1 MKKVLL
7 GLLVLFVSALSYAQG
22 GKTITGNV
30 TDESGASLPGVSIAI
45 KGTTIGTI
53 TDMNG
58 DFTLKTQTD
67 SDVLVFSFIG
77 FTRQEVSTQGKS
89 SLKVIL
95 REDMTD
101 LDEVV
106 VVGYGEMKK
115 SDLTG
120 SVASVS
126 FKNAGETG
134 MPSVDQL
141 IQGRAA
147 GVYVRNASGVP
158 GGAVDIQVRGNG
170 SMSGSTQP
178 LYVVDGMILDTGGD
192 VTDNMKGQNEPGSAS
207 TIGMAASNPFAFLS
221 PEDIESM
228 EILKDAS
235 ATAIYGARGANG
247 VILITT
253 KKGKK
258 DKKGTITYSNSFS
271 FSEVN
276 KTIPMMSGEQY
287 ASYINEMD
295 SLEWVAGDMSEELKY
310 TYPDSVEIRSRD
322 WQDEYLEQAFTQN
335 HRISFAKADDKS
347 NTFFS
352 IGYMDSEG
360 VIKSTGFTK
369 YDMRLNNNRMITD
382 KLKLTTNFNA
392 ARLENDMTVGTE
404 ILGGDRSM
412 IGSIVFARPL
422 ENINLDEEGNYDPTE
437 IVNSPENWLNDHSDK
452 GVENIF
458 VSKLALNYDLHK
470 YVKLEARLGA
480 DYKNKTRD
488 RYFGRGIIRGR
499 DVDGLGEKFGAESFH
514 WVSDLLIKFNYAF
527 NKQHRINGTIGG
539 TADQKILNRYRLTST
554 FFIDDYL
561 GNAAMHGGAI
571 QKIDYTTKQNI
582 MYHSLLFR
590 ANYSYKGKI
599 NVTAT
604 GRQDYSNKLG
614 AGMEGAFFP
623 SFATAYR
630 LSEES
635 FIKNLNVFSN
645 LKLRAGWGQ
654 VGSSNVPAYA
664 TRSTFNFA
672 TLPDENGQPQKIL
685 VPGQLGNPALTWET
699 SEQINVGLDFGFFNQ
714 KVTLTVD
721 AYDKYS
727 KNQLQKVTLP
737 ASAGY
742 AYQWI
747 NLGSVQNKGIE
758 FALNTTI
765 LDRNQW
771 KVDFGGNF
779 ALNRN
784 EIKDMGGAA
793 YFGEQIGHNTE
804 IQNPINLFVE
814 GEAVGVFYGYETDGI
829 IQQEDVDNG
838 DVPTFFGSELPV
850 GNIKFVDR
858 LTVDTDG
865 DGIPDA
871 GDGNIDS
878 GDQTIIGNPNPD
890 FVYGFNGAVSYK
902 GWNFNFLFT
911 GVQGRD
917 VFNAN
922 YGRANNF
929 HLEGNNK
936 LADAYVNAWRTDAP
950 SNTHPRIDYESNTF
964 SAIYTDR
971 WVEDASFLRL
981 SNVTL
986 SYTWRPKTKLV
997 QSVKLFATGTNL
1009 LTFTD
1014 YSGFDPEVDA
1024 FRGNPRKVGID
1035 MNSFPAVRSYVGG
1048 LNIVF

>member
-1 MKKVLL
+1 MKKMML
-7 GLLVLFVSALSYAQG
+7 GLIILLVSVIGFAQD
-22 GKTITGNV
+22 GKTITGKV
-30 TDESGASLPGVSIAI
+30 TDVSGISLPGVSISI

-53 TDMNG
+53 TDLEGN
-58 DFTLKTQTD
+58 FSLKT
-67 SDVLVFSFIG
+67 SNENDVIVFSFIG
-77 FTRQEVSTQGKS
+77 FANQEITTKGKVTVNVV
-89 SLKVIL
+89 LI
-95 REDMTD
+95 EDATD

-147 GVYVRNASGVP
+147 GVYVRNSSGVP

-178 LYVVDGMILDTGGD
+178 LYVVDGMILDTEGD
-192 VTDNMKGQNEPGSAS
+192 VSGSSS
-207 TIGMAASNPFAFLS
+207 TIGMASSNPFAFLS
-221 PEDIESM
+221 PEDIQNM

-258 DKKGTITYSNSFS
+258 GKKGTITYSNSFS
-271 FSEVN
+271 FSEVT
-276 KTIPMMSGEQY
+276 KKLPMMSGNQY
-287 ASYINEMD
+287 ADFVNEMD
-295 SLEWVAGDMSEELKY
+295 SLEWVADGMADDLNY
-310 TYPDSVEIRSRD
+310 TYPDTVEIRSRD
-322 WQDEYLEQAFTQN
+322 WQDEYFDPAFTQN
-335 HRISFAKADDKS
+335 HRISFSKADDKS

-352 IGYMDSEG
+352 IGYMNSDG
-360 VIKSTGFTK
+360 VIKSTGFSK

-392 ARLENDMTVGTE
+392 ARIENDMTVGTE
-404 ILGGDRSM
+404 ILGGNRSM
-412 IGSIVFARPL
+412 VGSIVFSQPL
-422 ENINLDEEGNYDPTE
+422 ENVALNEDGDFDPDEMY
-437 IVNSPENWLNDHSDK
+437 NSPDNWLNDHSDK
-452 GVENIF
+452 GIENIF
-458 VSKLALNYDLHK
+458 VSKIALNYDLHK
-470 YVKLEARLGA
+470 HIKLEGRIGA

-488 RYFGRGIIRGR
+488 RYFGRGIRRGE
-499 DVDGLGEKFGAESFH
+499 DVGGLGEKYGTESFH
-514 WVSDLLIKFNYAF
+514 WVSDLLVKFNYEF
-527 NKQHRINGTIGG
+527 GDHRLNGTVGG
-539 TADQKILNRYRLTST
+539 TADQKILNRYKLTST

-561 GNAAMHGGAI
+561 ESGAMHGGAV
-571 QKIDYTTKQNI
+571 QQIDYTTKQNI

-590 ANYSYKGKI
+590 ANYSFKGKI

-614 AGMEGAFFP
+614 EGMEGAFFP

-635 FIKNLNVFSN
+635 FIRDLNIFSN
-645 LKLRAGWGQ
+645 LKVRAGWGQ
-654 VGSSNVPAYA
+654 VGSSNVPAFA

-672 TLPDENGQPQKIL
+672 TQPDENGNPQKIL
-685 VPGQLGNPALTWET
+685 VPGQLGNPNLTWET
-699 SEQINVGLDFGFFNQ
+699 SEQINVGLDFGFLDQ
-714 KVTLTVD
+714 KLTLTVD

-727 KNQLQKVTLP
+727 KSQLQRVTLP

-747 NLGSVQNKGIE
+747 NLGSVQNRGIE
-758 FALNTTI
+758 LALNATVF
-765 LDRNQW
+765 DRNHW
-771 KVDFGGNF
+771 NINFGGNF
-779 ALNRN
+779 SLNRN
-784 EIKDMGGAA
+784 EIKDMGGVT
-793 YFGEQIGHNTE
+793 YFGENIGNNEE
-804 IQNPINLFVE
+804 IKNPINIFQE
-814 GEAVGVFYGYETDGI
+814 GEAVGVFYGFETNGI
-829 IQQEDVDNG
+829 IQQEDVDG
-838 DVPTFFGSELPV
+838 GELPTYYGSELPA
-850 GNIKFVDR
+850 GNIKFVDQI
-858 LTVDTDG
+858 TEDTDG

-871 GDGNIDS
+871 PDGNIDS
-878 GDQTIIGNPNPD
+878 KDQTIIGDPNPD
-890 FVYGFNGAVSYK
+890 FVYGFNGSVTYK
-902 GWNFNFLFT
+902 GFNFNFLFT

-922 YGRANNF
+922 YGRSNNF
-929 HLEGNNK
+929 HNEGTNK
-936 LADAYVNAWRTDAP
+936 LEDAYLNAWRSDAP
-950 SNTHPRIDYESNTF
+950 SNTHPRLDYASNTF
-964 SAIYTDR
+964 SATYTDR
-971 WVEDASFLRL
+971 WVEDASFLKL

-986 SYTWRPKTKLV
+986 SYTWRPNIELI
-997 QSVKLFATGTNL
+997 QSVKVFATGTNL
-1009 LTFTD
+1009 LTFTN

-1024 FRGNPRKVGID
+1024 FKGNPRKVGID

-1048 LNIVF
+1048 VNIVF

>member
-1 MKKVLL
+1 ML
-7 GLLVLFVSALSYAQG
+7 GFLVLFISVVSFAQG
-22 GKTITGNV
+22 GQIITGTV
-30 TDESGASLPGVSIAI
+30 TDESGISLPGVSIVI
-45 KGTTIGTI
+45 KGTTVGTI
-53 TDMNG
+53 TDLDGN
-58 DFTLKTQTD
+58 FSLKTTND
-67 SDVLVFSFIG
+67 NTVLVFSFIG
-77 FTRQEVSTQGKS
+77 FTNQEISTTGKS
-89 SLKVIL
+89 NVKVVL
-95 REDMTD
+95 REDVTD

-147 GVYVRNASGVP
+147 GVYVRNNSGVP

-178 LYVVDGMILDTGGD
+178 LYVVDGMILDTEGD
-192 VTDNMKGQNEPGSAS
+192 VSGASS

-221 PEDIESM
+221 PEDIENM

-253 KKGKK
+253 KKGKEG
-258 DKKGTITYSNSFS
+258 KKGTITYSNSFS

-276 KTIPMMSGEQY
+276 KKLPMMSGEQY
-287 ASYINEMD
+287 ASFVNEMD
-295 SLEWVAGDMSEELKY
+295 SLDWVADGMVDELKY
-310 TYPDSVEIRSRD
+310 SYPDTVDILSRD
-322 WQDEYLEQAFTQN
+322 WQDEFFEPAFTQN

-352 IGYMDSEG
+352 IGYMDSDG

-392 ARLENDMTVGTE
+392 ARIENDMTVGTE
-404 ILGGDRSM
+404 ILGGNRSM
-412 IGSIVFARPL
+412 VGSIVFSKPL
-422 ENINLDEEGNYDPTE
+422 ENGALDDNEDFDPDYME
-437 IVNSPENWLNDHSDK
+437 NSPDNWLSDHSDK
-452 GVENIF
+452 GIENIF

-470 YVKLEARLGA
+470 HIKLEARLGA
-480 DYKNKTRD
+480 DYKNKTRN
-488 RYFGRGIIRGR
+488 RYFGRGIRRGEE
-499 DVDGLGEKFGAESFH
+499 VDGLGEKYGTESFH
-514 WVSDLLIKFNYAF
+514 WVSDLLVKFNYNF
-527 NKQHRINGTIGG
+527 NKQHRINGTVGG
-539 TADQKILNRYRLTST
+539 TADQKILNRYKLTST

-561 GNAAMHGGAI
+561 ESGAMHGGAI
-571 QKIDYTTKQNI
+571 QEINYTTKENI

-590 ANYSYKGKI
+590 VNYSYKGKI
-599 NVTAT
+599 NLTAT

-614 AGMEGAFFP
+614 DGMEGAFFP

-630 LSEES
+630 LSEEN

-672 TLPDENGQPQKIL
+672 TQPDENGNPQKIL
-685 VPGQLGNPALTWET
+685 VPGRLGNPDLTWET
-699 SEQINVGLDFGFFNQ
+699 SEQVNVGLDMGFFSQ
-714 KVTLTVD
+714 KLTLIID

-727 KNQLQKVTLP
+727 KNQLQRVTLP

-758 FALNTTI
+758 LALNATVY
-765 LDRNQW
+765 DKNQW
-771 KVDFGGNF
+771 NISFGGNF

-784 EIKDMGGAA
+784 EIKDMGGVT
-793 YFGEQIGHNTE
+793 YFGENIGNNEE
-804 IQNPINLFVE
+804 IKNPINIFRE
-814 GEAVGVFYGYETDGI
+814 GEAVGVFYGYQTEGI
-829 IQQEDVDNG
+829 IQQEDIDEGNL
-838 DVPTFFGSELPV
+838 PTYYGNELPV
-850 GNIKFVDR
+850 GNIKFVDQI
-858 LTVDTDG
+858 TEDTNG

-871 GDGNIDS
+871 PDGNIDS
-878 GDQTIIGNPNPD
+878 KDQTIIGDPNPD
-890 FVYGFNGAVSYK
+890 FIYGFNGSVSFK

-922 YGRANNF
+922 YGRSNNF
-929 HLEGNNK
+929 HIEGTNK
-936 LADAYVNAWRTDAP
+936 LADAYINAWRPDAP
-950 SNTHPRIDYESNTF
+950 SNTYPRLDYESNTF
-964 SAIYTDR
+964 SATYTDR

-986 SYTWRPKTKLV
+986 SYTWRPKSQLI

-1009 LTFTD
+1009 LTVTN

-1024 FRGNPRKVGID
+1024 YKGNPRKVGID

>member
-53 TDMNG
+53 TDLNG

-77 FTRQEVSTQGKS
+77 FTSQEVSSQGKS

-158 GGAVDIQVRGNG
+158 GGAIDIQVRGNG

-178 LYVVDGMILDTGGD
+178 LYVVDGMILDTEGD
-192 VTDNMKGQNEPGSAS
+192 VSGAS
-207 TIGMAASNPFAFLS
+207 STVGMAASNPFAFLS
-221 PEDIESM
+221 PEDIENM

-258 DKKGTITYSNSFS
+258 GKKGTITYSNSFS

-276 KTIPMMSGEQY
+276 RKLPMMDGNMY
-287 ASYINEMD
+287 ADYMNEMD
-295 SLEWVAGDMSEELKY
+295 SLEWVADGMVGDISY
-310 TYPDSVEIRSRD
+310 TYPDTVEIRPRD
-322 WQDEYLEQAFTQN
+322 WQEEFFEPAFTQN
-335 HRISFAKADDKS
+335 HRISFAKADEKS

-352 IGYMDSEG
+352 MGYLNSDG

-392 ARLENDMTVGTE
+392 ARIENDMTVGTE
-404 ILGGDRSM
+404 ILGGNRSM
-412 IGSIVFARPL
+412 VGSIVYSQPL
-422 ENINLDEEGNYDPTE
+422 ENVAVDEEGNFDPDE
-437 IVNSPENWLNDHSDK
+437 MFNSPENWINDHTDK
-452 GVENIF
+452 GIENLF
-458 VSKLALNYDLHK
+458 VSKIALNYDLHK
-470 YVKLEARLGA
+470 NIKLEGRLGS
-480 DYKNKTRD
+480 DYKNKARS
-488 RYFGRGIIRGR
+488 RYFGRGIRRGEE
-499 DVDGLGEKFGAESFH
+499 VGGLGEKFGTESFH
-514 WVSDLLIKFNYAF
+514 WVADLLVKFNYNF
-527 NKQHRINGTIGG
+527 DKHRFNGTIGG
-539 TADQKILNRYRLTST
+539 TADQKILDRYKLTST
-554 FFIDDYL
+554 FFIDDFL
-561 GNAAMHGGAI
+561 ESDAMHGGAV
-571 QKIDYTTKQNI
+571 QVIDYTTRQNI
-582 MYHSLLFR
+582 KYQSLLFR
-590 ANYSYKGKI
+590 MNYSYKGKV

-614 AGMEGAFFP
+614 EGMKGAFFP
-623 SFATAYR
+623 SFSTAYR
-630 LSEES
+630 VSEES
-635 FIKNLNVFSN
+635 FVKNLNVFSN
-645 LKLRAGWGQ
+645 LKVRAGWGQ

-672 TLPDENGQPQKIL
+672 TQPDDNGNPQKIL
-685 VPGQLGNPALTWET
+685 VPGQLGNPNLTWET
-699 SEQINVGLDFGFFNQ
+699 SEQINLGLDFGFMEQ
-714 KVTLTVD
+714 RYTLTID

-727 KNQLQKVTLP
+727 KNQLQRVTLP

-747 NLGSVQNKGIE
+747 NLGSVQNRGIE
-758 FALNTTI
+758 LSLNAT
-765 LDRNQW
+765 LLQNSDW
-771 KVDFGGNF
+771 KINLGGNF
-779 ALNRN
+779 SLNRN
-784 EIKDMGGAA
+784 EILDMGGVT
-793 YFGEQIGHNTE
+793 YFGEQIGNNEE
-804 IQNPINLFVE
+804 IKAPVNIFRE
-814 GEAVGVFYGYETDGI
+814 GEAVGVFYGYQTDGI
-829 IQQEDVDNG
+829 IQQEDVDSG
-838 DVPTFFGSELPV
+838 DLPTYYGEALPV
-850 GNIKFVDR
+850 GNIKFVDQ

-871 GDGNIDS
+871 PDGNIDDQ
-878 GDQTIIGNPNPD
+878 DQTIIGDPNPD
-890 FVYGFNGAVSYK
+890 FVYGITGSVDYK
-902 GWNFNFLFT
+902 GFNLNFLFT
-911 GVQGRD
+911 GVKGRD

-922 YGRANNF
+922 YARSNNF
-929 HLEGNNK
+929 HISATNK
-936 LADAYVNAWRTDAP
+936 IEDAYVNAWRSDAP
-950 SNTHPRIDYESNTF
+950 SNTHPRLDYQSNTF
-964 SAIYTDR
+964 SAVYTDR
-971 WVEDASFLRL
+971 WVEDASFLKL

-986 SYTWRPKTKLV
+986 SYTFKPSV
-997 QSVKLFATGTNL
+997 SFIQSVKVFATGANL
-1009 LTFTD
+1009 LTITD

-1048 LNIVF
+1048 VNIIF